1 MSNAITVTVELGPES
16 QAKLDKILAA
26 LEGLRPN
33 CHSCTETALRV
44 MGENMKASR
53 EVEPAGEPVVTTNT
67 VGAAVPETVHPVDEV
82 SPHGAPE
89 PAEQPEAP
97 KYTKADIQSLVQK
110 LAAPSSPK
118 REQAKAIIK
127 SYGAKVSDVPEDKY
141 PEVMDKLTKL
151 AGEG

>member
-53 EVEPAGEPVVTTNT
+53 EAEPAETTNT
-67 VGAAVPETVHPVDEV
+67 VGAAVPETAHPVDEV

-89 PAEQPEAP
+89 PAEQPETP
-97 KYTKADIQSLVQK
+97 KYTKADILSMVQK